1 MEYPCILPS
10 LSTSSVPVEIDVSFP
25 ATMVVYQANL
35 DQVAEL
41 SPSSSQTKEEDPYV
55 LPAWEVESSHSH
67 DFLDDVFPS
76 NEAILEA
83 MSEIEQPW
91 GELHHRLYFLPKI
104 DRSECDNF
112 RVIVSEKFCSSMVPL
127 RSCIHIAE
135 GNMANLSPTIP
146 TNISCDPGN
155 IEYTEQLK
163 DF

>member
-1 MEYPCILPS
+1 MLPS
-10 LSTSSVPVEIDVSFP
+10 W
-25 ATMVVYQANL
+25 A
-35 DQVAEL
+35 
-41 SPSSSQTKEEDPYV
+41 
-55 LPAWEVESSHSH
+55 VESSHSQY
-67 DFLDDVFPS
+67 FLDDVFPS

-135 GNMANLSPTIP
+135 GNMDNLPPTIP
-146 TNISCDPGN
+146 TNISHDLGK
-155 IEYTEQLK
+155 IEYTERLK
-163 DF
+163 EFGYVYAWSNHGMPRIFPRRVEFGIRAYLC